1 MMRGYHKRGIPDF
14 LEREKW
20 MKEKTQ
26 IERITDLMRK
36 PEIKKRI
43 GIVHLQMV
51 KDSKSLCGLSPF
63 SSPQKAVDMMKP
75 LFELSDRE
83 MFAILSL
90 NVKLEPMAVE
100 IVAVGGISTCIV
112 DVRNIFKHAL
122 LNNASY
128 VICFH
133 NHLSGD
139 PEPSHED
146 HMITGR
152 IRESGKL
159 LGIPLID
166 HLIIGEFGFYSFQES
181 GLVEQCDSNN
191 VA

>member
-1 MMRGYHKRGIPDF
+1 MKAVSLII
-14 LEREKW
+14 LERERL

-63 SSPQKAVDMMKP
+63 TSPQKAVDMMRP
-75 LFELSDRE
+75 LFEMSDRE
-83 MFAILSL
+83 IVAVLSL

-100 IVAVGGISTCIV
+100 IVAVGGISTCMV

-139 PEPSHED
+139 PQPSHED
-146 HMITGR
+146 HMVTER
-152 IRESGKL
+152 IQESGKL
-159 LGIPLID
+159 LGIPLLD
-166 HLIIGEFGFYSFQES
+166 HLIIGAFSFYSFKKS
-181 GLVEQCDSNN
+181 GLIEPYNSND
-191 VA
+191 AA

>member
-1 MMRGYHKRGIPDF
+1 MKAVSLII
-14 LEREKW
+14 LERERL

-26 IERITDLMRK
+26 IEKITGLMSK

-63 SSPQKAVDMMKP
+63 TSPQKAVDMMRP
-75 LFELSDRE
+75 LFEMSDRE
-83 MFAILSL
+83 IVAVLSL

-100 IVAVGGISTCIV
+100 IVAVGGISTCMV

-139 PEPSHED
+139 PQPSHED
-146 HMITGR
+146 HMVTGR

-159 LGIPLID
+159 LGIPLLD
-166 HLIIGEFGFYSFQES
+166 HLIIGEFSFYSFKES
-181 GLVEQCDSNN
+181 GLIEPYNSND
-191 VA
+191 AA